1 MRNLKRALSLL
12 LAAAMLIGMMV
23 VGASAVSYN
32 DFPDRDEIVNK
43 DAVSMLTTLGII
55 EGTDQGTYNPT
66 GDVDRA
72 QMAKMISVA
81 LTNNEDCDTLYQ
93 NVNSGLTDIAANWAR
108 GYINYCYTL
117 GIIAGRGNNTF
128 DPSANVTGVEAAK
141 MLLTALGYDASIE
154 GLVGNDWALN
164 TAALAQNL
172 GIFRNFTKDV
182 SEPLNR
188 DDAALLIYNA
198 LDVEL
203 IQEYR
208 NGYAISYD
216 DHRTILSSVF
226 GVIRVEGV
234 VIGNEWA
241 QLEETDSDAAL
252 QEGRTRLEDVVW
264 YDSTTAN
271 TVVDEGVE
279 VTEPVTFNVATPVDY
294 MGKAVTLYVEK
305 TTILSNSKV
314 IGVATNDDLNV
325 VQGTAANSDDV
336 KDLLKGTGLAVDKD
350 TQYYV
355 NYGYHSQGDAIELVN
370 DYALGASGSKFNL
383 NGVEVEIIDNNND
396 GAVEYVLY
404 TRETL
409 SNVVR
414 TSAKDETVT
423 INMPIVNGDGLLTY
437 TGSGTNR
444 VSTTTEVLDNADIV
458 TELELAA
465 EDDILYVQYGG
476 RTYITAPETVVGKMT
491 RVDRDQADELYITID
506 NGDTYR
512 MSYIREVLSQVD
524 ADVTRFDITNAR
536 TEPGFDNTYEFILD
550 SNGYI
555 VAYRPAEDVVRNY
568 GLVLD
573 SAWTQ
578 NALTKSGEV
587 KILTTGAIEQNYTIN
602 WGASND
608 AFKGMTVTDNEGNTY
623 TSDTEAGLD
632 SKLEAYLGTRDVNT
646 AAGSAQSNLGAAKG
660 TVIEYTLTEDNIL
673 TIKNVL
679 NRNTLDGNGN
689 LVVSSDR
696 DADNIDVDVT
706 GEPIAYM
713 EANNAAGKATNN
725 LQYTL
730 NGGYKTGDGSLAV
743 TAQGENMTFAID
755 RNTIAFYYD
764 VVIDDDVNNVNG
776 RYYKSG
782 YEAGD
787 VLYGVAT
794 GWEQM
799 GDVADDAAAQVYP
812 VITKQGGVYT
822 ASALADVVLFNYE
835 LTTDTADWMLV
846 LNANAVNA
854 STLELNVVFEDGTT
868 AAIEVDKDDYNHFNS
883 SSSYMQAYKYSVN
896 ANGKYTINT
905 ADGVAAVPASLL
917 RDGTVDANRYGYL
930 TIVGDTKIWDV
941 TDVDNAEDEVVA
953 GSFDYANAKNA
964 VVIRTNSG
972 KTLKTAWVWDMDGD
986 ANYGTSCTFDWSL
999 SNYETIWFSNTGDTL
1014 MDWFAY
1020 NQMQEA
1026 FEAGK
1031 NVMVRGNLTLGFPIE
1046 IPAGLTLQVWGNL
1059 DTNGYPIYGAGSL
1072 RVDGTYTVDNES
1084 IQVPTQ
1090 VRHLIINDDQ
1100 GAVNTT
1106 VINADTHVQ
1115 YSATLNTPAEAATGV
1130 HFCVRG
1136 DRDWLNGN
1144 GGLVANAAFAIKG
1157 HVEVTDFLVN
1167 APVTILS
1174 TNTLVVN
1181 DRLHIAAPN
1190 GVVNVGGATRGSLVV
1205 ESTGSVTGD
1214 GELNV
1219 VNGTVTLTRTA
1230 QVNMTGELTV
1240 ANGSSLTQSYISNP
1254 EQIFAGTMYINGEVD
1269 VFGDLIT
1276 TGGNLVIG
1284 AKGEV
1289 STNGEINA
1297 VAPHYVIVYAGG
1309 VANGTLPTASS
1320 PNTPGTGDITYTGDA
1335 DENGTTPPPQGSFNV
1350 VVKVDG
1356 QTVDTQT
1363 IKEND
1368 PYSYTYKA
1376 PEGKIIDTASMGTIA
1391 ADKKS
1396 VTISIEKV
1404 TENVTVAIVTKPEQ
1418 GSGENPPITEPAET
1432 YFAELDSGKYKFYS
1446 YQKKALSDTEAKSAL
1461 AAAVA
1466 EENSLTIDDVK
1477 SVVIAGGTAIVTWS
1491 DDTTVSVTLVTTA
1504 TDGAGSIAY
1513 PTALHLVT
1521 YNGNKIAYVKGNLN
1535 EITENLPEKGDLLP
1549 VADKTVNGDDSG
1561 SKVVT
1566 ITNGTA
1572 ESTTVSTDV
1581 SYVDAIKIKFTV
1593 ANVGVEWIDKA
1604 NYNRGSV
1611 TANSGGVAYVQA
1623 GLDLAV
1629 TEKSATKAGV
1639 SASLAVNGTAT
1650 GTAKTGDGATK
1661 LSFEINSS
1669 SLTNKTG
1676 EDYAE
1681 LSIISSYVI
1690 KVDGQPATL
1699 NADGTTITV
1708 TGYKTGDKFMVVK
1721 MDTDGKTP
1729 VYDTTTTYV
1738 VKTTAGTSY
1747 IDLSNATLSDLVV
1760 NGEIN
1765 LVPAVT
1771 VTVGNT
1777 GSDLTTTIKASKD
1790 GVAGKDISSS
1800 GSITVAKG
1808 TVLTVTAKDAGKYLS
1823 VAKGEDVTY
1832 LKVTD
1837 KALKATGT
1845 VAADADVSIKAVDTV
1860 WGVNLEVS
1868 VFDYANTAVKLKAVK
1883 FADKDTTNLDLT
1895 GMKAAWK
1902 VNGEDVLGT
1911 TDIKASTHY
1920 QVTLTGIEAAPN
1932 KILADNAT
1940 VSLSW
1945 ASAIANNGSTNT
1957 TPSISIVDGVATVTV
1972 TLISDGDATT

>member
-141 MLLTALGYDASIE
+141 MLLTALGYDANIE

-182 SEPLNR
+182 SAPLNR

-679 NRNTLDGNGN
+679 NLNTLDGNGN

-764 VVIDDDVNNVNG
+764 VVDPDDVNNVNG

-1100 GAVNTT
+1100 GALNTT

-1181 DRLHIAAPN
+1181 DRLHIVAP

-1214 GELNV
+1214 GALNV

-1230 QVNMTGELTV
+1230 QVNMTGALTV

-1254 EQIFAGTMYINGEVD
+1254 EQIFAGTMNINGEVD

-1335 DENGTTPPPQGSFNV
+1335 DESGTTPPPQGSFNV

-1356 QTVDTQT
+1356 QTVNTQT
-1363 IKEND
+1363 IKENES
-1368 PYSYTYKA
+1368 YEYTYPA

-1404 TENVTVAIVTKPEQ
+1404 TASVTIDITTKVDEGGNPEPQPGELPAATWEDTADHSKGINANFYTTATTLTDSATLAAIGNTVMADIEADLGIDLLRVTVASGAATATAVDSEGNVYNVDLTQYFKVTVD
-1418 GSGENPPITEPAET
+1418 GTTEI
-1432 YFAELDSGKYKFYS
+1432 YG
-1446 YQKKALSDTEAKSAL
+1446 AKDA
-1461 AAAVA
+1461 
-1466 EENSLTIDDVK
+1466 
-1477 SVVIAGGTAIVTWS
+1477 
-1491 DDTTVSVTLVTTA
+1491 TTVESSIFEVGNAYIIPGT
-1504 TDGAGSIAY
+1504 GAGSIYDTAADATVATAGQLSL
-1513 PTALHLVT
+1513 TALSADVALTSVM
-1521 YNGNKIAYVKGNLN
+1521 KV
-1535 EITENLPEKGDLLP
+1535 DLKP
-1549 VADKTVNGDDSG
+1549 DSG
-1561 SKVVT
+1561 MTVAAYLASDPVNTLTNT
-1566 ITNGTA
+1566 ITDNSFVATTATLQITGANTNNGKYTELKINGT
-1572 ESTTVSTDV
+1572 TVDGSNHLGTADGYRYGV
-1581 SYVDAIKIKFTV
+1581 FSVASYVDTAENGTITIEETSGYQVRLVDGTVLGITATAITSTGDFTV
-1593 ANVGVEWIDKA
+1593 AGTAYGTSAGKDYVVLSYTDGVID
-1604 NYNRGSV
+1604 G
-1611 TANSGGVAYVQA
+1611 
-1623 GLDLAV
+1623 
-1629 TEKSATKAGV
+1629 
-1639 SASLAVNGTAT
+1639 AT
-1650 GTAKTGDGATK
+1650 GTA
-1661 LSFEINSS
+1661 
-1669 SLTNKTG
+1669 TNKVTATLGYDASNNPNTTFAFKADLSG
-1676 EDYAE
+1676 EAADGVITLAPAVVVDNTDSMSVEYTYGDMAAAAE
-1681 LSIISSYVI
+1681 LSSN
-1690 KVDGQPATL
+1690 TL
-1699 NADGTTITV
+1699 VAEGAVLTV
-1708 TGYKTGDKFMVVK
+1708 TNS
-1721 MDTDGKTP
+1721 
-1729 VYDTTTTYV
+1729 
-1738 VKTTAGTSY
+1738 TAG
-1747 IDLSNATLSDLVV
+1747 A
-1760 NGEIN
+1760 GF
-1765 LVPAVT
+1765 T
-1771 VTVGNT
+1771 VTVGDDDAVAYLPT
-1777 GSDLTTTIKASKD
+1777 AEDQADAEAEVEATDDVTIAQIE
-1790 GVAGKDISSS
+1790 ATDI
-1800 GSITVAKG
+1800 GWELEITVASFTNG
-1808 TVLTVTAKDAGKYLS
+1808 SPLSGVTFSDTNSIIAAGY
-1823 VAKGEDVTY
+1823 TTTWY
-1832 LKVTD
+1832 N
-1837 KALKATGT
+1837 
-1845 VAADADVSIKAVDTV
+1845 ADDEELA
-1860 WGVNLEVS
+1860 
-1868 VFDYANTAVKLKAVK
+1868 
-1883 FADKDTTNLDLT
+1883 DTTNITATTEYKAVLT
-1895 GMKAAWK
+1895 GVKADTAK
-1902 VNGEDVLGT
+1902 YIPVEG
-1911 TDIKASTHY
+1911 
-1920 QVTLTGIEAAPN
+1920 
-1932 KILADNAT
+1932 
-1940 VSLSW
+1940 
-1945 ASAIANNGSTNT
+1945 
-1957 TPSISIVDGVATVTV
+1957 ATVTV
-1972 TLISDGDATT
+1972 TGVTGGSATGTIEYVEATDSFTITLDLTSGS